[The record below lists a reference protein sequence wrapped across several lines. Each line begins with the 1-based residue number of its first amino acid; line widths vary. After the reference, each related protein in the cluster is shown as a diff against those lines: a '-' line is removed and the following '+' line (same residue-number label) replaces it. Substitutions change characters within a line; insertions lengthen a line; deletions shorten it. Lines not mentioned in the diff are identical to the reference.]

1 MAATAIFVFTYLA
14 LSFGRVPGLRSDRLA
29 ATIIGAVMLVAF
41 RVLSFGEAQAA
52 VDGATLG
59 LLFGMMVLSAAL
71 DVSGAFAFAAWWLT
85 KHARSPLGLLT
96 SISIGAAVLSAFLI
110 NDVVCIAFT
119 PFVLGVCEEIE
130 CDPKPYL
137 LALATSSNI
146 GSVATI
152 TGNPQNILIASISHI
167 TYARFAFALAPV
179 AALSLA
185 VNVAIVWLVHRD
197 ALTRNFSSL
206 PQGDESR
213 PKLYRRWVTK
223 STALSAAVVVAF
235 VLGAS
240 PALAALVGASL
251 MLFTR
256 AVNPKR
262 LYERVDWPLLALFVG
277 LFVVTAGVEK
287 GGLADLLLA
296 FSRPLHPEKVAG
308 LTATTAVLS
317 NLASNVPA
325 VMVMKS
331 MVPKLAHPETSWLT
345 LAMAS
350 TLAGNLTLPGSL
362 ASIIVV
368 ERAKNRVKIS
378 FWDFLRVGAPSA
390 IVSLLIGIAWLT
402 LVART

>member
-1 MAATAIFVFTYLA
+1 MAATAIFVFTYVA

-41 RVLSFGEAQAA
+41 RVLSFADAQAA

-85 KHARSPLGLLT
+85 KHARSPLGLLV

-119 PFVLGVCEEIE
+119 PFVLGVCEEME
-130 CDPKPYL
+130 CDAKPYL

-167 TYARFAFALAPV
+167 SYSRFAFALAPIAV
-179 AALSLA
+179 LALAA
-185 VNVAIVWLVHRD
+185 NVAVVWVVHRSELQRAFSNRPPSD
-197 ALTRNFSSL
+197 AAK
-206 PQGDESR
+206 
-213 PKLYRRWVTK
+213 PKLYSRWVVK
-223 STALSAAVVVAF
+223 STVLSLGVLVAF
-235 VLGAS
+235 VFGAP

-262 LYERVDWPLLALFVG
+262 LYAKVDWPLLALFVG
-277 LFVVTAGVEK
+277 LFVVTAGVER
-287 GGLADLLLA
+287 GGLADRLLA
-296 FSRPLHPEKVAG
+296 FSHPLRPDSVAG
-308 LTATTAVLS
+308 LATTTAVLS

-325 VMVMKS
+325 VMVLKS

-368 ERAKNRVKIS
+368 ERAKSRVRIS
-378 FWDFLRVGAPSA
+378 FWDFMKVGAPSA
-390 IVSLLIGIAWLT
+390 IVSLVLGITWLS
-402 LVART
+402 VIAR